1 MRSILFVL
9 FIVFCSAS
17 LCAAEDIL
25 VAFHTTD
32 SKLVVLKVN
41 FANNKY
47 TVVDRATF
55 NLTSPGGLTALAPLS
70 GGNYQLAWNQRDTT
84 NKIKA
89 FSMTLGPGLDAIGA
103 IKKIHLS

>member
-9 FIVFCSAS
+9 LIVFCSAS

-47 TVVDRATF
+47 TIVDRAIF
-55 NLTSPGGLTALAPLS
+55 NLTSPGGSHRTRTASRRKLS
-70 GGNYQLAWNQRDTT
+70 ASLEPTGH
-84 NKIKA
+84 NKQN
-89 FSMTLGPGLDAIGA
+89 
-103 IKKIHLS
+103 